1 MPKVVIIGGS
11 SEIGNAIS
19 NEIIKRN
26 SRGFQGVV
34 KLSTSIKI
42 EGAISWNPVSLEDVE
57 DGLRK
62 ISFEANDVVIVA
74 LGTLGDFAKQNELAD
89 LSHITKMYF
98 VNQLI
103 PILAL
108 SYVAG
113 KLESLGGGKVILLSS
128 TAAFPVLDSN
138 FMYGSA
144 KYELDTYA
152 RFLQR
157 SKSLQHVK
165 ICVVRFGFIR
175 TKLNNGRTPT
185 PFSRTAEEVAKIVVT
200 QMNKDLV
207 WAPKIFQYISFVLCR
222 IPQLKYVANKLVENS
237 RR

>member
-19 NEIIKRN
+19 NELMRRN
-26 SRGFQGVV
+26 LNKFQSIV
-34 KLSTSIKI
+34 KLSTSLNI
-42 EGAISWNPVSLEDVE
+42 EGVVSWNPVSLEDVE

-62 ISFEANDVVIVA
+62 ICFEVDDVVIVA
-74 LGTLGDFAKQNELAD
+74 IGTLGGLVKQNQLED
-89 LSHITKMYF
+89 LSHIAKMYF

-108 SYVAG
+108 SYVTE

-157 SKSLQHVK
+157 SKSLRHVE

-175 TKLNNGRTPT
+175 TKLNKGRTPT
-185 PFSRTAEEVAKIVVT
+185 PFSRTAEEVAKIVVEHL
-200 QMNKDLV
+200 NKDLV
-207 WAPKIFQYISFVLCR
+207 WAPKIFKYISFVLCHM
-222 IPQLKYVANKLVENS
+222 PQLKFVANKIVENS
-237 RR
+237 RK